1 MTDDTRD
8 RLLMAVAIVL
18 VGPADLD
25 VWHGAEPHIKELKE
39 AQRQAQRERNNPAEA
54 R

>member
-8 RLLMAVAIVL
+8 RLLMAVASAL
-18 VGPADLD
+18 LAGEQSRYL
-25 VWHGAEPHIKELKE
+25 WQRELIK
-39 AQRQAQRERNNPAEA
+39 AYAQAQRERDNPAEA